1 MPTVHAPPAGASL
14 RVISKRDL
22 AAMPFELDEVL
33 RAVEGAYLACADGRS
48 ANPAKLTVKPPDG
61 RSVAYAMLGRDGDR
75 DTVAFKTSYKFG
87 PEGGK
92 ADERYYTT
100 LTLYDDRSGLPI
112 AMMDCSLVGSLR
124 TPAASALAARACARR
139 DASTALVVGS
149 GTQGRMAL
157 PFLVQAMPGLQR
169 LIVHGH
175 HAAGIDEVLGRM
187 HHDHPGRRVEVSG
200 DLRRSAQDADI
211 VIGAGGPSSPEAVD
225 AGWLRPGSL
234 AILVGY
240 GLDKQALHRAD
251 YRVATSAQQMQ
262 VTGTDL
268 AMDGALPVVDAEL
281 PQILAGLQPGRR
293 RDSDRVFVYNS
304 GMVVTD
310 IALGRLLAERALA
323 RGLGR
328 EVELW

>member
-1 MPTVHAPPAGASL
+1 MSTVHASPAGASL
-14 RVISKRDL
+14 RVIGKRDL

-33 RAVEGAYLACADGRS
+33 QAVEGAYLACADGRS
-48 ANPAKLTVKPPDG
+48 ANPAKLTVKPSDG

-92 ADERYYTT
+92 AGERYYTT

-112 AMMDCSLVGSLR
+112 AMMDCGLVGGLR

-149 GTQGRMAL
+149 GVQGRMAL
-157 PFLVQAMPGLQR
+157 PFLVQAVPNLQR

-175 HAAGIDEVLGRM
+175 HAAGIDQVLGRM
-187 HHDHPGRRVEVSG
+187 HHHHPDRRVEVSR
-200 DLRRSAQDADI
+200 DLHRSAQEADI
-211 VIGAGGPSSPEAVD
+211 VIGAGGPSSPESVD

-234 AILVGY
+234 AILVGH
-240 GLDKQALHRAD
+240 GIDKQALHRAD
-251 YRVATSAQQMQ
+251 YRVATSAQQMR

-268 AMDGALPVVDAEL
+268 AVDGALPAVDAEL

-293 RDSDRVFVYNS
+293 RDSDRVFAYNS

-310 IALGRLLAERALA
+310 IALGRLLAERALV
-323 RGLGR
+323 RGLGQ
-328 EVELW
+328 EVELR